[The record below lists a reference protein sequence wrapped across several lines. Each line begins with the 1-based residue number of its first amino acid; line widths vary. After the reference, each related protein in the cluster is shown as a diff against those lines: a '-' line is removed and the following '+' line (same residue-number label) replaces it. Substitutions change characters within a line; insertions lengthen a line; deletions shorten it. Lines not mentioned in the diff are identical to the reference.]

1 MKSQQNVTECDNCEK
16 YTDHDCTEN
25 RIRQHRKEGRRISK
39 QPTVIS
45 GECEGFV
52 DKRNVSPEPTPVAET
67 TPAPEE
73 FEPAPVVETTPE
85 PAPDL
90 KTEPT
95 FGIVAFVED
104 VESVVE
110 KLLSVNY
117 SANKVKIHIV
127 STQEKPEQKM
137 IALDQLKHKFNHS
150 TLTMNLLEKELVLTE
165 SHAFGLVKQA
175 KYFVMIEDGS
185 ELDPDFLQKVSDNES
200 ETQIYSDRSTT
211 AINSRLASKNYLD
224 YADFSVMLD
233 SLMQNKDS
241 VCYLNEK

>member
-1 MKSQQNVTECDNCEK
+1 MKSQQNVTECDNCKK

-25 RIRQHRKEGRRISK
+25 RIRQHRKEGRRIRK

-52 DKRNVSPEPTPVAET
+52 DKRNVSPEATPAPEPTPVAEA
-67 TPAPEE
+67 TPAPE
-73 FEPAPVVETTPE
+73 PTSE

-95 FGIVAFVED
+95 FGVVAFVED
-104 VESVVE
+104 VESAVE

-117 SANKVKIHIV
+117 STSKVKIHIV
-127 STQEKPEQKM
+127 STPEKPERKM

-150 TLTMNLLEKELVLTE
+150 TLTMNLLEKELIQTE
-165 SHAFGLVKQA
+165 SHAFGLVKEA
-175 KYFVMIEDGS
+175 KYFVMIEDGD

-200 ETQIYSDRSTT
+200 EIGIYSDRTT
-211 AINSRLASKNYLD
+211 VAISSRLASKNYLD
-224 YADFSVMLD
+224 YADFGFMLD
-233 SLMQNKDS
+233 SFMENKDS